1 MMTGVA
7 SDFMMKDGRAD
18 TVFFKT
24 VFEFY

>member
-1 MMTGVA
+1 MTGVA